1 MFEEERETV
10 LRTCTDLVTNGVVR
24 NTGSAGNV
32 SIRPAGENDR
42 IVITPSKINYDTMTP
57 EDMLVI
63 DGSGS
68 VVESPSGYE
77 PSSETPMHLNVH
89 DVVEGSR
96 AVVHSHPKNAI
107 ALGALEDSI
116 PTVHVD
122 QAYFVG
128 DHVPVIDYVPSGS
141 QEMGQ
146 AVSDAVQEAGAVLI
160 RHHGLITI
168 GGDLPEALERT
179 LAIESNASIYHRT
192 ATLGDVP
199 PMDDADI
206 QRLQDPDAEL

>member
-1 MFEEERETV
+1 MFEEVRESV

-32 SIRPAGENDR
+32 SVRPAGTDNR
-42 IVITPSKINYDTMTP
+42 IVITPSKTNYDTMDP
-57 EDMLVI
+57 EDMLVV

-68 VVESPSGYE
+68 IIESPSGYD

-89 DVVEGSR
+89 EVVDDSR

-107 ALGALEDSI
+107 ALGAITDSI
-116 PTVHVD
+116 PTIHVD

-128 DHVPVIDYVPSGS
+128 DHVPVIEYVPSGS
-141 QEMGQ
+141 EEMGRE
-146 AVSDAVQEAGAVLI
+146 VSDAIQDAGAVLI

-168 GGDLPEALERT
+168 GGDLSEALERT

-192 ATLGDVP
+192 ATLDDVP
-199 PMDDADI
+199 SMDNVHI
-206 QRLQDPDAEL
+206 QQLQDPGAEL